1 MEKTLVLVKPD
12 GVENCHAGAIL
23 ARLEATGVKLA
34 AVRMLKISRE
44 TAERHYA
51 VHKERP
57 FFGSVVS
64 YITSGP
70 VVAAVFEGED
80 AVAKVR
86 KAMGATDPAKAESG
100 TIRKDFA
107 ENIERNAV
115 HGSDS
120 PETAKFELSLYFK
133 PEDIFSY

>member
-1 MEKTLVLVKPD
+1 MEKTLVLIKPD
-12 GVENCHAGAIL
+12 GVENGHACAIL

-34 AVRMLKISRE
+34 ATRMLKISRE
-44 TAERHYA
+44 TAEAHYA

-57 FFGSVVS
+57 FFASVVS

-70 VVAAVFEGED
+70 VVAAVFQGED
-80 AVAKVR
+80 AVIKVR
-86 KAMGATDPAKAESG
+86 KAMGATDPAKAEVG

-107 ENIERNAV
+107 ESIERNAI

-120 PETAKFELSLYFK
+120 PETAQFEIGLYFK

>member
-86 KAMGATDPAKAESG
+86 KAMGATDPAKAEPG